1 MLDLNEIYLFVE
13 VVRAG
18 SFAGAARQ
26 LSMPSTTVSRH
37 VQQLEDALKNRLILR
52 TTRKLTLT
60 AVGQA
65 FYEQCAQNIEQLVL
79 ASQEAADTHPEP
91 AGPVRVAL
99 TADFFEAF
107 PISWITDF
115 LAAYPGITLEFV
127 IDNADLDLTSSGVDV
142 AFRPE
147 SQLDENS
154 TRRVLGS
161 SRRRLVAA
169 PKYLESRGTPRCL
182 DELVQHAC
190 LLYSRHSG
198 PVTWHLDGPD
208 GRVQVEIRGRFLAGS
223 GNLVR
228 QAAVEGLG
236 IALLAELLVN
246 QDIEAGRLTAV
257 LDEYRSDESK
267 FCAVFPSHRH
277 IRRVA
282 KMFVEHIQNKLMAI
296 RNE

>member
-1 MLDLNEIYLFVE
+1 MLDLNEIYFFVE

-18 SFAGAARQ
+18 SFAGAARR
-26 LSMPSTTVSRH
+26 LGVPSTTVSRH

-60 AVGQA
+60 AVGQV
-65 FYEQCAQNIEQLVL
+65 FYEQCAQNIEQLML
-79 ASQEAADTHPEP
+79 ARQEAADTHPQP
-91 AGPVRVAL
+91 VGPVRVAL
-99 TADFFEAF
+99 TPDFFEAF

-115 LAAYPGITLEFV
+115 LGAYPGITLELV
-127 IDNADLDLTSSGVDV
+127 IDNPDLDLTSSGVDV

-147 SQLDENS
+147 SQLDEDS
-154 TRRVLGS
+154 TRRVLGT

-169 PKYLESRGTPRCL
+169 SKYIECHGIPKCP
-182 DELVQHAC
+182 DELAQHAC
-190 LLYSRHSG
+190 LLFSQHSG
-198 PVTWHLDGPD
+198 PVTWHLYGPD
-208 GRVQVEIRGRFLAGS
+208 GHVQVEIRGRFLAS
-223 GNLVR
+223 TANLVR
-228 QAAVEGLG
+228 QAAIEGLG

-246 QDIEAGRLTAV
+246 QEIEAGRLTAV

-282 KMFVEHIQNKLMAI
+282 RVFVEHIRNKLMTI
-296 RNE
+296 QNE